1 MMSTNDKDER
11 IKTLRQDPDFRA
23 LVDALQSQTP
33 EQVESFY
40 EHFELSDGKGEDG
53 ATTEQRSHPRTD
65 RSESD

>member
-40 EHFELSDGKGEDG
+40 EHFEVSDVKGEDD
-53 ATTEQRSHPRTD
+53 ATTEQTSHPRAD